1 MTPARDLSEDG
12 QSRLCSLA
20 LYALLMVAIRST
32 ASLLC
37 PIPMRPRHATAT
49 LARLEKSAD
58 LGHLGVDRTGE
69 PIAGHQI
76 VQPSKGTVADIELL
90 DVVDTCAALD
100 GINLEPGVESSRHS
114 MFQRDVDT
122 VRAAPIGIG

>member
-1 MTPARDLSEDG
+1 MTPTRDPLGDG
-12 QSRLCSLA
+12 QSGLCALA
-20 LYALLMVAIRST
+20 LCALLMTDVRSI
-32 ASLLC
+32 AALLC
-37 PIPMRPRHATAT
+37 RRVPMRPRHATAA

-114 MFQRDVDT
+114 MFQCDVDT
-122 VRAAPIGIG
+122 